1 MFYTEFFHL
10 FRLPFMDTNTLQ
22 AFLAV
27 AATGSF
33 SKAADQLFL
42 TQSAVSKRVALLE
55 EQLDSKLFDRIG
67 RSVSM
72 TEAGTALLPRAKDI
86 LLQLDDAKRL
96 ISNLNA
102 GEITGKFKL
111 AASHHISLHRL
122 PPFLKRYAET
132 CPKVELD
139 LEFAESEVAYEG
151 VLKGDLELALIT
163 LSPEPDPNICS
174 EIIWDDVLRYVVAK
188 DHPLA
193 RCNAISLEQL
203 TQVNAILPGSNTF
216 TRSLVE
222 TLFQQYEL
230 ELNVSMSTN
239 YLDTIR
245 MMVSIGL
252 GWSLLPDRL
261 VNDDLCVLNII
272 DSEPVHRHLGIIYHR
287 NRTLSNAAKYL
298 VEMLRSS

>member
-1 MFYTEFFHL
+1 
-10 FRLPFMDTNTLQ
+10 MDTNTLQ

-42 TQSAVSKRVALLE
+42 TQSAISKRIALLE
-55 EQLDSKLFDRIG
+55 DQLNSKLFDRIG
-67 RSVSM
+67 RTVTM

-102 GEITGKFKL
+102 GEITGNFKL

-122 PPFLKRYAET
+122 PPLLKQYTEA

-139 LEFAESEVAYEG
+139 LEFAESEIAYEG
-151 VLKGDLELALIT
+151 VLRGDLELALIT
-163 LSPEPDPNICS
+163 LSPEPDSSIHS

-193 RCNAISLEQL
+193 GCNTISLEQL

-222 TLFQQYEL
+222 KLFQQHAL

-252 GWSLLPDRL
+252 GWSLLPDSL
-261 VNDDLCVLNII
+261 VNDDLCVLDVT
-272 DSEPVHRHLGIIYHR
+272 DSEPVHRNLGIIYHR
-287 NRTLSNAAKYL
+287 NRTLSNAANYL
-298 VEMLRSS
+298 VEMLRNER